1 LAFQQDLFARD
12 AKTPTVVNVASKAY
26 RNLTLYEPGQY
37 QLKLTYYN
45 TQQTL
50 ANWTVHEPAKKRCAK
65 NVILFIGDGMP
76 QSAITAARL
85 IGHKQINGKYQSR
98 MQLDNMDQ
106 VGLQMTHS
114 IDR

>member
-1 LAFQQDLFARD
+1 MQDLFARD

-26 RNLTLYEPGQY
+26 RNLTLYEPGEY
-37 QLKLTYYN
+37 QLKLSYYN
-45 TQQTL
+45 NQETL
-50 ANWTVHEPAKKRCAK
+50 AKWTVHEPAKKRCAK

-85 IGHKQINGKYQSR
+85 IGHKQINGKYQSK
-98 MQLDNMDQ
+98 MQLDDMDH